1 MGNILYSQNL
11 ICCTVRTGGS
21 QRRSFWNSFHL
32 CFQQF
37 QQEWFLSQ
45 GHSLL
50 LQATHSL
57 TDSAQDWIQQQ
68 FSKLPGAGRSLQLH
82 VICEQ
87 MAVSHVAAVSNDTTQ
102 WQGVH
107 GELHLVHHI
116 SILYIVGWD
125 ALSPPKPVGP
135 EVCHISALYK
145 VVGRDALPPPKP
157 VSPEEQGSSVLYSVD
172 SGHPSQHYT
181 RHWSCAS

>member
-1 MGNILYSQNL
+1 M
-11 ICCTVRTGGS
+11 
-21 QRRSFWNSFHL
+21 
-32 CFQQF
+32 
-37 QQEWFLSQ
+37 
-45 GHSLL
+45 
-50 LQATHSL
+50 LQAIHSL

-68 FSKLPGAGRSLQLH
+68 FSKLPGAGRSVQLH

-87 MAVSHVAAVSNDTTQ
+87 MAVPHVAAVPNDITQ

-135 EVCHISALYK
+135 EVYHVSALYLYKVVGQDALPPPKPVGPEVYHISALYLYK
-145 VVGRDALPPPKP
+145 VVGWDALPPPKP
-157 VSPEEQGSSVLYSVD
+157 VSPEAHHISVLYFVD
-172 SGHPSQHYT
+172 SGRPSQHYT
-181 RHWSCAS
+181 RH